1 MVAPIIFGS
10 EGNKQPGTAKAALD
24 IWCYM
29 QDEEGPL
36 YGAVTRKEFL
46 CLGGN
51 LWLIPS
57 ELAEA
62 NTASSAV
69 SGSSTTQAH
78 QAPISFAAIKHG
90 LRFDA
95 FSKKLA
101 LQFFFGLPSSG
112 KIQAIRHMPYFLVR
126 Y

>member
-1 MVAPIIFGS
+1 
-10 EGNKQPGTAKAALD
+10 
-24 IWCYM
+24 M

-36 YGAVTRKEFL
+36 YGAMTRKEFL

-62 NTASSAV
+62 NTASSAF

-78 QAPISFAAIKHG
+78 QAPIPFAAIKHG

-101 LQFFFGLPSSG
+101 LQFFFFWFAIKWENPSHS
-112 KIQAIRHMPYFLVR
+112 PYALFFSEMLD
-126 Y
+126 